1 MKEKEELFLRKQ
13 EEAKDYE
20 AKYHIAE
27 SKRLAAASHI
37 NELTMVM
44 SDEETE
50 NEPAKEETEAELRRK
65 YHLAQKEKEVTTV
78 DNMCWEYYM
87 KTIV

>member
-1 MKEKEELFLRKQ
+1 MKEIEELYLRKQ
-13 EEAKDYE
+13 EEVKDYE

-44 SDEETE
+44 SGEE
-50 NEPAKEETEAELRRK
+50 PKKESGKKERKAELRKK
-65 YHLAQKEKEVTTV
+65 YHLAQKEKEVRAV
-78 DNMCWEYYM
+78 DEY
-87 KTIV
+87 VP